1 MPPYQM
7 AARSWA
13 DRLPRARLGSF
24 SSLPAHRVS
33 GAPGK
38 GLLEASTVLILHR
51 PRTGNTP
58 ANVDGKKR
66 DSLHSPL
73 YFLLALPGVPTTQNG
88 TRGSTGVLS
97 PYSQGYTPPKHSPGC
112 AASKPSQGYSPPK
125 HSPGYA
131 PSKLSQ
137 GYSPPKHSP
146 ADPPTGVL
154 LSAFPKPQRMSA
166 LSAFPLHAHKPPGS
180 LGTPAHT
187 PSEGTQRPLD
197 IPAALNRAH
206 PHPDTPPTL
215 PTKIFPVGLPQ
226 DP

>member
-24 SSLPAHRVS
+24 SSPPAHRVS

-97 PYSQGYTPPKHSPGC
+97 PH
-112 AASKPSQGYSPPK
+112 
-125 HSPGYA
+125 
-131 PSKLSQ
+131 SQ

-166 LSAFPLHAHKPPGS
+166 LSAFPLRAHKPPVS

-206 PHPDTPPTL
+206 PRPDTPPTL